1 MDEIDPP
8 VKLDDPSN
16 EPSRQYLLSVD
27 NNPDFDYPQ
36 VGWQKIKIFFDYSFP
51 VVFNLLLIFEKK

>member
-16 EPSRQYLLSVD
+16 ESSKQYLLGIA
-27 NNPDFDYPQ
+27 NTQDFDYPQ
-36 VGWQKIKIFFDYSFP
+36 VGYPFF
-51 VVFNLLLIFEKK
+51 I

>member
-16 EPSRQYLLSVD
+16 EPSKQYLLSVD

-36 VGWQKIKIFFDYSFP
+36 VG
-51 VVFNLLLIFEKK
+51 